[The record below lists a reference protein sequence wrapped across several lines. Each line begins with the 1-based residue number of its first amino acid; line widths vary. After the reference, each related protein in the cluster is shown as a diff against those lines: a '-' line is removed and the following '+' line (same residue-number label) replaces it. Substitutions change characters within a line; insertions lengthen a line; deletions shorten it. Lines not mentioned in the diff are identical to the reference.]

1 MCQTQV
7 LEGHSPAGFSAYILL
22 ITWYKCVQSISSAK
36 CKVRWQDCDPQ
47 GPEFDTCALHHCFQL
62 LPSGRRTRYL
72 WPGKT
77 LTRNP
82 LYVVLA
88 SKRASQELSFICVI
102 VLNPLLKSTSRF
114 LLQTAWFCLVIYLFV
129 WQDKEICCSYWN
141 PTQSRMWNDLWP
153 FTGHIHSELGVTW
166 WPIWGSTVLEQLL
179 YYYYFVLSIRK
190 GCQV

>member
-1 MCQTQV
+1 MYV
-7 LEGHSPAGFSAYILL
+7 LNVTLGLSKG
-22 ITWYKCVQSISSAK
+22 
-36 CKVRWQDCDPQ
+36 
-47 GPEFDTCALHHCFQL
+47 EFL
-62 LPSGRRTRYL
+62 LPLGTDNKVFLFYSTRYNRPKQVKL
-72 WPGKT
+72 AT
-77 LTRNP
+77 LLGLLYIVLFASLNKEY
-82 LYVVLA
+82 YVVLA
-88 SKRASQELSFICVI
+88 SQRASQELSFICVI